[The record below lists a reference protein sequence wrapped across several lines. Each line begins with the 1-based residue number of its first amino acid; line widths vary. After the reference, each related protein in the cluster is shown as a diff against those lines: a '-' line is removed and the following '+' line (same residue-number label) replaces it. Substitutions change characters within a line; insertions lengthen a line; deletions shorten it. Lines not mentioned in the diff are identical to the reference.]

1 MRNDLLSLRLWRT
14 LGSRRKVVGLL
25 RPVSLNALISYLFSS
40 LFDDDGEGTRF
51 VSGAS
56 VSKIILKLEESAKVV
71 IFTVRKKDCWVRL
84 EGSRQGVKGALT
96 IAEEMFELTPSLVV
110 VENLT
115 ADDVKEPVAV
125 SAVDV
130 IVSSLDMLER

>member
-1 MRNDLLSLRLWRT
+1 M
-14 LGSRRKVVGLL
+14 GLL

-56 VSKIILKLEESAKVV
+56 VSKIILKLEEIVKAV

-84 EGSRQGVKGALT
+84 EGSRQGVKGPLT
-96 IAEEMFELTPSLVV
+96 IAAEIFELTPSLVV
-110 VENLT
+110 VEVKKKGGDRAEYEEFCNNELKPMLQNLR
-115 ADDVKEPVAV
+115 ADDVEEPLTGF
-125 SAVDV
+125 SG
-130 IVSSLDMLER
+130 